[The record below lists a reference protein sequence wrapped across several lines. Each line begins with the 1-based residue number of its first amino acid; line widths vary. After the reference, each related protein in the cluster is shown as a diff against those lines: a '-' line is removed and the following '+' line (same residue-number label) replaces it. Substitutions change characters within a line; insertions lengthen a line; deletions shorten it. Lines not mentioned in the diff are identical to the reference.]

1 MMMYKTTNKQFLF
14 MIIKK
19 GLLSFLLLCMF
30 SCNNDD
36 DNGTSTTPPPG
47 TEDSVSDIWFSEE
60 KGYIFEFTEDND
72 IFYNVNS
79 AGCVIQ
85 DDDFVIEDFFGFT
98 LNQVSEN
105 ELVAS
110 SDLSD
115 IDVIFTRLSEQN
127 PFCLSD
133 QIAAT
138 EDPQINFDHF
148 WNIFNDYYA
157 FFEAR
162 NIDWAQYES
171 LRDQVTTE
179 NLYDTIEELALLLED
194 GHVSIYDDELGI
206 EIESGDVRLLE
217 RLNANL
223 SGDLII
229 EDVQDY
235 YDLGNEKLITIVT
248 EYLGGNFGIDDRD
261 NIIWGL
267 IDNDTGY
274 INVLTMQGYGTNFSD
289 ELSTLNDILDT
300 IMDDLAA
307 SGVSKLILDLRF
319 NEGGIDT
326 VALDIA
332 SRFMDQERLS
342 YFKKARLGDSYTEN
356 NAFSIGPKGNFQFT
370 EDIVLL
376 TSPVTVSA
384 GELFTLCLKDQPYVT
399 IVGENTAGAF
409 STILDH
415 VLPNG
420 AEVGLS
426 NEIYSDAQGTV
437 FEIVGIGPNDPENQ
451 VPFFA
456 TSDFEE
462 GIDNGID
469 RALEVLEN

>member
-1 MMMYKTTNKQFLF
+1 MTFTITNKQFLF
-14 MIIKK
+14 TLIQK
-19 GLLSFLLLCMF
+19 GMLCFLLFFIF

-36 DNGTSTTPPPG
+36 DITSTPI
-47 TEDSVSDIWFSEE
+47 EDTLNGLWFSAE
-60 KGYIFEFTEDND
+60 KGYIIELKDGNDILYNINTIGCAIQDND
-72 IFYNVNS
+72 L
-79 AGCVIQ
+79 
-85 DDDFVIEDFFGFT
+85 VIEDFGGFI
-98 LNQVSEN
+98 LNQTSEN

-115 IDVIFTRLSEQN
+115 IDVVFTRLSEQN
-127 PFCLSD
+127 PFCLPD
-133 QIAAT
+133 QVAMT
-138 EDPQINFDHF
+138 DNPQVNFDHF

-162 NIDWAQYES
+162 NVDWAQYES
-171 LRDQVTTE
+171 LRDQVNSE
-179 NLYDTIEELALLLED
+179 NLYDIIEELALVLED
-194 GHVSIYDDELGI
+194 GHVSIYDEAMGI

-223 SGDLII
+223 SGDLLI
-229 EDVQDY
+229 EDIQDY
-235 YDLGNEKLITIVT
+235 YDLGIEKLMTIII
-248 EYLGGNFGIDDRD
+248 EYLGSEFEVDDRD
-261 NIIWGL
+261 NIFWGL
-267 IDNDTGY
+267 IDDETGY
-274 INVLTMQGYGTNFSD
+274 INVLTMQGYGTDFSN

-300 IMDDLAA
+300 IMNDFSEA
-307 SGVSKLILDLRF
+307 GISKLVLDLRF

-342 YFKKARLGDSYTEN
+342 YFKKARLSDSYTEN
-356 NAFSIGPKGNFQFT
+356 SAFSIGPKGNFQFT

-376 TSPVTVSA
+376 TSPITVSA

-409 STILDH
+409 STILNH
-415 VLPNG
+415 TLPNG
-420 AEVGLS
+420 AEIGLS
-426 NEIYSDAQGTV
+426 NEIYTDAQGTV

-451 VPFFA
+451 VPLFS

-462 GIDNGID
+462 GIDSGID
-469 RALEVLEN
+469 RALEILEN

>member
-1 MMMYKTTNKQFLF
+1 MTFTITNKQFLF
-14 MIIKK
+14 TLIQK
-19 GLLSFLLLCMF
+19 GMLCFFLLFIF

-36 DNGTSTTPPPG
+36 DITSTPI
-47 TEDSVSDIWFSEE
+47 EDTLNGLWFSAE
-60 KGYIFEFTEDND
+60 KGYIIELKDGNDILYNINKIGCAIQDND
-72 IFYNVNS
+72 L
-79 AGCVIQ
+79 
-85 DDDFVIEDFFGFT
+85 VIEDFGGFI
-98 LNQVSEN
+98 LNQTSEN

-115 IDVIFTRLSEQN
+115 IDVVFTRLSEQN
-127 PFCLSD
+127 PFCLPD
-133 QIAAT
+133 QIAMT
-138 EDPQINFDHF
+138 DDPKVNFDHF

-162 NIDWAQYES
+162 NINWARYEG
-171 LRDQVTTE
+171 LRDQVTSE
-179 NLYDTIEELALLLED
+179 NLYDIIEELALILED

-223 SGDLII
+223 SGDLLI
-229 EDVQDY
+229 EDIQGY
-235 YDLGNEKLITIVT
+235 YDLGIEKLMTIII
-248 EYLGGNFGIDDRD
+248 EYLGSGFEVDDRD
-261 NIIWGL
+261 NIFWGL
-267 IDNDTGY
+267 IDDETGY
-274 INVLTMQGYGTNFSD
+274 INVLTMQGYGTDFSN

-300 IMDDLAA
+300 IMNDFSEA
-307 SGVSKLILDLRF
+307 GISKLVLDLRF

-342 YFKKARLGDSYTEN
+342 YFKKARLGDTFTEN
-356 NAFSIGPKGNFQFT
+356 SAFSIGPKGNFQFT

-376 TSPVTVSA
+376 TSPITVSA

-409 STILDH
+409 STILNH

-426 NEIYSDAQGTV
+426 NEIYTDAQGVT

-451 VPFFA
+451 IPLFL
-456 TSDFEE
+456 TSDFEQ
-462 GIDNGID
+462 GIDSGIE
-469 RALEVLEN
+469 RALEILEN

>member
-1 MMMYKTTNKQFLF
+1 MT
-14 MIIKK
+14 
-19 GLLSFLLLCMF
+19 
-30 SCNNDD
+30 DD
-36 DNGTSTTPPPG
+36 SK
-47 TEDSVSDIWFSEE
+47 V
-60 KGYIFEFTEDND
+60 
-72 IFYNVNS
+72 
-79 AGCVIQ
+79 
-85 DDDFVIEDFFGFT
+85 
-98 LNQVSEN
+98 
-105 ELVAS
+105 
-110 SDLSD
+110 
-115 IDVIFTRLSEQN
+115 
-127 PFCLSD
+127 
-133 QIAAT
+133 
-138 EDPQINFDHF
+138 NFDHF

-171 LRDQVTTE
+171 LRDQVTAD

-194 GHVSIYDDELGI
+194 GHVSIYDDEQGI

-223 SGDLII
+223 SGDLVIQDI
-229 EDVQDY
+229 QDY

-248 EYLGGNFGIDDRD
+248 EYLGGNFEIDDRD

-267 IDNDTGY
+267 IDDNTGY
-274 INVLTMQGYGTNFSD
+274 INVLTMEGYGTGFSN
-289 ELSTLNDILDT
+289 ELSTLNTILDT

-307 SGVSKLILDLRF
+307 SGASKLILDLRF

-342 YFKKARLGDSYTEN
+342 YFKKARLEDSYTEN
-356 NAFSIGPKGNFQFT
+356 TPFSIGPKGNFQFT

-376 TSPVTVSA
+376 TSPITVSA

-409 STILDH
+409 STILNH

-426 NEIYSDAQGTV
+426 NEIYSDAQGSV
-437 FEIVGIGPNDPENQ
+437 FEIIGIGPNDPGNQ
-451 VPFFA
+451 VSFFL

-462 GIDNGID
+462 GIDSGIE
-469 RALEVLEN
+469 RALDILEN

>member
-1 MMMYKTTNKQFLF
+1 MMFQTINKQLLLVT
-14 MIIKK
+14 IKK
-19 GLLSFLLLCMF
+19 GLLCFLLFFIF
-30 SCNNDD
+30 SCKNDD
-36 DNGTSTTPPPG
+36 DTAPPMPPTG
-47 TEDSVSDIWFSEE
+47 DSVSEIWFSEE
-60 KGYIFEFTEDND
+60 KGYIFEFTESND
-72 IFYNVNS
+72 IFYNVNA
-79 AGCVIQ
+79 AGCVVQ
-85 DDDFVIEDFFGFT
+85 DDDFVIEDFFGFE
-98 LNQVSEN
+98 LNQINEN

-115 IDVIFTRLSEQN
+115 IDVVFTRLEEQN

-133 QIAAT
+133 QIAMT
-138 EDPQINFDHF
+138 DDPKVNFDHF

-162 NIDWAQYES
+162 NINWAQYES
-171 LRDQVTTE
+171 LRDQVTSE
-179 NLYDTIEELALLLED
+179 NLYDIIEELALVLED
-194 GHVSIYDDELGI
+194 AHVSIYDDELGI

-229 EDVQDY
+229 QDVQDY

-248 EYLGGNFGIDDRD
+248 EYLGGEFGIDDRD

-267 IDNDTGY
+267 IDDETGY
-274 INVLTMQGYGTNFSD
+274 INVITMEGYGTDFNN

-300 IMDDLAA
+300 IMEDLTGA
-307 SGVSKLILDLRF
+307 GISKLVLDLRF

-356 NAFSIGPKGNFQFT
+356 TAFSIGPKGNFQFT

-376 TSPVTVSA
+376 TSPITVSA

-409 STILDH
+409 STILNH

-420 AEVGLS
+420 AEIGLS
-426 NEIYSDAQGTV
+426 NEIYTDAQGVT
-437 FEIVGIGPNDPENQ
+437 FEIVGIGPDAPENQ
-451 VPFFA
+451 ISFFSTA
-456 TSDFEE
+456 DFEE
-462 GIDNGID
+462 GIDSGID